1 MVYSLQHCP
10 SVVDV
15 GDDCSATDREE
26 EGGEGDMKILFIH
39 MTLRYNIS
47 KTFSE
52 AQMHRC

>member
-15 GDDCSATDREE
+15 GDDRSATDREE

-39 MTLRYNIS
+39 MTLTYNIS
-47 KTFSE
+47 KNLLRGSD
-52 AQMHRC
+52 A